1 MKDVFLYL
9 MIYSGSALMA
19 YNIYRYMCFSRDVRK
34 RGNWDR
40 EQKLFY
46 LPIWLLVMFFI
57 GYLVVGFFGKPDLVM
72 AGILFGGSIF
82 VFVMLLLIRRIFDRI
97 QENEQLEAKLSAA
110 EEASKAKTFFLSNM
124 SHDIRTP
131 LNAIIGYTSLAKR
144 EGVTGEEK
152 SGYIDR
158 IEMAG
163 RQLLEIVNDVL
174 DMSRIESGKLSLEPA
189 CVNLEECVEEACNLV
204 RVQLETKKIEFT
216 ESCAVSHKW
225 VMCDRAMLD
234 RALMNMLCNA
244 GKFTEENGRVS
255 LQLRELAGS
264 EEAGSYEIR
273 IKDTG
278 IGMSREFAE
287 RLFIPFERERTSTV
301 SRIQGTGL
309 GLAITKNIVD
319 MMGGTITVNSEK
331 GKGSEFIVAI
341 TCRVTGEP
349 IKPEPI
355 PELNGLRALIADDD
369 TDTCLSVCSMLREIG
384 MRPDWTNYGKEAV
397 IRAKD
402 ALDSADEFKVYII
415 DWQMPDLNGLETVRR
430 IRNIIGDDTPIF
442 ILTAYDWADIEDEAL
457 EAGVTAF
464 CSKPLF
470 MSELRNVLAAPF
482 MKKVEKSEETVTA
495 DFSGKRVLL
504 AEDNEMNQII
514 AETILT
520 EVGLMVDIASNG
532 EVAVE
537 KMETH
542 PAGYYDI
549 ILMDIQMPMMDGYTA
564 AKLIRKLDDSVK
576 ANIPIVAVT
585 ANAFEEDRK
594 IALEAGM
601 DGHLA
606 KPYDIPKMMD
616 TLQKLLQ

>member
-234 RALMNMLCNA
+234 RALMNLLCNA

-319 MMGGTITVNSEK
+319 MMGGQITVQTEQ
-331 GKGSEFIVAI
+331 GKGTEF
-341 TCRVTGEP
+341 TVTVSFPLAEPGE
-349 IKPEPI
+349 ENRSGG
-355 PELNGLRALIADDD
+355 EDGV
-369 TDTCLSVCSMLREIG
+369 SFEG
-384 MRPDWTNYGKEAV
+384 MRA
-397 IRAKD
+397 
-402 ALDSADEFKVYII
+402 
-415 DWQMPDLNGLETVRR
+415 
-430 IRNIIGDDTPIF
+430 
-442 ILTAYDWADIEDEAL
+442 
-457 EAGVTAF
+457 
-464 CSKPLF
+464 
-470 MSELRNVLAAPF
+470 
-482 MKKVEKSEETVTA
+482 
-495 DFSGKRVLL
+495 LL
-504 AEDNEMNQII
+504 AEDNMINMEIAQMLLEQEGFLIETAENGKIALEMT
-514 AETILT
+514 A
-520 EVGLMVDIASNG
+520 ASR
-532 EVAVE
+532 
-537 KMETH
+537 
-542 PAGYYDI
+542 PGYYDV
-549 ILMDIQMPMMDGYTA
+549 ILMDIQMPVMDGYTA
-564 AKLIRKLDDSVK
+564 TQAIRSLPDKKL
-576 ANIPIVAVT
+576 AGIPIIAMT
-585 ANAFEEDRK
+585 ANAFQEDIRKAEE
-594 IALEAGM
+594 IGM
-601 DGHLA
+601 NGHIA
-606 KPYDIPKMMD
+606 KPLDITGMKD
-616 TLQKLLQ
+616 TLRRVLKNVPG